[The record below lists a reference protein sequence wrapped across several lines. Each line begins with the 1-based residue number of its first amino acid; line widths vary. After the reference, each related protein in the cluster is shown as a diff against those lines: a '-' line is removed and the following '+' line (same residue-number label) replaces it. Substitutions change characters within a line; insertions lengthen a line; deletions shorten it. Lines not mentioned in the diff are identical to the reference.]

1 MAKILIYMSAEIKDV
16 VLNIEIKNNEP
27 LELTELTKSLIAVSN
42 QYNRHSEK
50 NGFSESERNA
60 KLYVKKIE
68 TGSVLLDL
76 VEFGSVAV
84 IPFIEGT
91 NTIVSFAQFLK
102 DSVSYFLDNNGD
114 KPELSVQDCKELS
127 QIVNPIANDN
137 SSQFNVNVTI
147 NGNVTNYVNI
157 DSNQSNALQN
167 ILKNEIKEKQE
178 LKNGDII
185 ENALMVFS
193 QTKNQ
198 VSGKGGNKVIID
210 DAIPNKAINVLI
222 PDKKMKKEMI
232 KGDYNPNNFAFQV
245 DVKVKTSDNKIIA
258 YEVLKFHEKF
268 PLDADS

>member
-1 MAKILIYMSAEIKDV
+1 MAKILTYMSAEIKDV

-42 QYNRHSEK
+42 QYNKHSEK
-50 NGFSESERNA
+50 NGFSESERNV

-84 IPFIEGT
+84 IPFMEGT
-91 NTIVSFAQFLK
+91 NTIVGFAQFLK
-102 DSVSYFLDNNGD
+102 DSVNYFLKKEGE
-114 KPELSVQDCKELS
+114 KPELSIQDCKEIS

-137 SSQFNVNVTI
+137 SSQFNINVTI
-147 NGNVTNYVNI
+147 NGEVTNYINL
-157 DSNQSNALQN
+157 DSKSSNALQN
-167 ILKNEIKEKQE
+167 ILKQEIKEKQE

-198 VSGKGGNKVIID
+198 VSGKGGNKVVID
-210 DAIPNKAINVLI
+210 DAIPNKAINVII

-245 DVKVKTSDNKIIA
+245 DVKIKTSDSKIIA

-268 PLDADS
+268 PLETDF